1 VLKRPSARRKSPRK
15 QIELNL
21 VPILDTMVTLIAF
34 LLFTMS
40 FLSLVTIESPAPI
53 VSADSVKEKIKELP
67 LQLTL
72 TLRETEVEIWSPFDR
87 IKAQKIPN
95 LEDGKTDTRAI
106 HEALLNIKGQFTHEK
121 TIIFAPDSSISYD
134 VLIATMDAVRMIE
147 KTDPPIYVKNPV
159 TGVDEP
165 LKSLFPEVIFG
176 NILGDS

>member
-1 VLKRPSARRKSPRK
+1 
-15 QIELNL
+15 
-21 VPILDTMVTLIAF
+21 VPILDTLVTLIAF

-53 VSADSVKEKIKELP
+53 VSSDSVNEKIKELP

-87 IKAQKIPN
+87 IKPQKIPN

-106 HEALLNIKGQFTHEK
+106 HEALVAIKEQFKNEK
-121 TIIFAPDSSISYD
+121 TIVFAPSGSISYD
-134 VLIATMDAVRMIE
+134 VLVATMDAVRTIE
-147 KTDPPIYVKNPV
+147 KTDPPIYVKNPE

-165 LKSLFPEVIFG
+165 IQYLFPEVVFG
-176 NILGDS
+176 NLLEDS